1 MENLERKF
9 TEKISHIEKTCTI
22 LQEKSEINDKNTLIK
37 LVNLENKLETQYEI
51 HQQTMNNYQQK
62 LSSVES
68 SHKENE
74 IKLKETLEKS
84 QQSVSYS

>member
-9 TEKISHIEKTCTI
+9 SEKISQIEKTCTI
-22 LQEKSEINDKNTLIK
+22 LQEKSEINDKSTLIK